1 MLELAGEKLSNVQ
14 VLKIQRSKRKR
25 AQRAGEDAVM
35 SSGNLKMT
43 LKDVWAKANKWLR
56 AHKLSSGAY
65 YHPEVDEQG
74 LMNPEGGSAE
84 TSPEQPAHEGTSKS
98 EVLVKAVRPT
108 VKQESIEKLQE
119 GFNKLIEQ
127 LQGINSH
134 LNQQVA
140 QHEVL
145 MSQIEQLPKL
155 LGSFPVVVENQRQ
168 MTEQLIEQLKSAA
181 VRNQQFMEALDKI
194 PAETAKQTDALVN
207 IDHQLAAAAESD
219 VQMVESFNKFRETL
233 ARFDRTSAAQT
244 EGVVQMSKTFATSDR
259 YLKYLMS
266 RQNKR
271 FMWMFIVAL
280 GVCTAAI
287 LALTGIIIYL
297 VKRNY

>member
-1 MLELAGEKLSNVQ
+1 
-14 VLKIQRSKRKR
+14 
-25 AQRAGEDAVM
+25 M

-43 LKDVWAKANKWLR
+43 LKDVWAKANKWLC
-56 AHKLSSGAY
+56 AHKLSGGSY

-74 LMNPEGGSAE
+74 LINLEGGTAE
-84 TSPEQPAHEGTSKS
+84 TSPEQSAHEGTSKS
-98 EVLVKAVRPT
+98 EVLVKTVRPAA
-108 VKQESIEKLQE
+108 KQESIEKLQE

-155 LGSFPVVVENQRQ
+155 LGSFPVVVENQMQ
-168 MTEQLIEQLKSAA
+168 MTEQMIEQFKSAA
-181 VRNQQFMEALDKI
+181 VRNQQFMEA
-194 PAETAKQTDALVN
+194 AKQTGALVN

-244 EGVVQMSKTFATSDR
+244 EGIVQMSKTFATSDR